1 MDTLLF
7 DLIPLVLC
15 LWFIKSYFF
24 HYKMTEE
31 EALIVREAP
40 KCLLY
45 PVTALLC
52 VMLLLYVAFDWGWVP
67 GVVQKDIFTG
77 TITVLMLWLALVL
90 YVKWNWGVHVED
102 KAIRN
107 KNKKQMLMLLL
118 LMGFLL
124 TLL

>member
-1 MDTLLF
+1 MDTFLF

-40 KCLLY
+40 KWLFY

-52 VMLLLYVAFDWGWVP
+52 GMLLLNVASDFGWMP
-67 GVVQKDIFTG
+67 ALAQKDIFTG
-77 TITVLMLWLALVL
+77 TITALMLWLSLVL

-107 KNKKQMLMLLL
+107 KNKKQMVLLLL

>member
-1 MDTLLF
+1 MDIFLF

-40 KCLLY
+40 KWLLY

-52 VMLLLYVAFDWGWVP
+52 CMLLLNIASDLGFAAGLT
-67 GVVQKDIFTG
+67 QKDIFTG
-77 TITVLMLWLALVL
+77 TITTLMLWLALVL

-107 KNKKQMLMLLL
+107 KNKKQMVLLLL

>member
-1 MDTLLF
+1 MDTFLF

-40 KCLLY
+40 KWLLY
-45 PVTALLC
+45 PVTTLLC
-52 VMLLLYVAFDWGWVP
+52 AMLLLYVAFDWGWVP
-67 GVVQKDIFTG
+67 GLAQKDIFTG

-102 KAIRN
+102 RAIRN
-107 KNKKQMLMLLL
+107 KNKKQMVLLLL